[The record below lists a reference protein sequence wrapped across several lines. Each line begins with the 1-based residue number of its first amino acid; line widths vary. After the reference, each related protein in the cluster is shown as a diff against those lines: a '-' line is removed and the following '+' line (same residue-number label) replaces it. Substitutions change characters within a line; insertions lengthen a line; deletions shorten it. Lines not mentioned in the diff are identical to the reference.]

1 MFLRLIF
8 ISIISTKR
16 TKAANTEENAQ
27 TIKMKNQEMG
37 NQVRDK
43 QDPSSLRNRMASI
56 SE

>member
-1 MFLRLIF
+1 M
-8 ISIISTKR
+8 
-16 TKAANTEENAQ
+16 EENAQ
-27 TIKMKNQEMG
+27 TTKMKNQEMG